1 MLIAN
6 GENVV
11 VQELMRHANSRCTL
25 DVYTQARIPAK
36 REAQQRVVQMIL
48 PEERLGGIK
57 LLRHGPDERLD
68 TQTETKSNNLSL
80 PNGSF
85 WIKGK

>member
-6 GENVV
+6 GEYVKV

-25 DVYTQARIPAK
+25 DVYAQARIPAK

-48 PEERLGGIK
+48 PEERLSGIR
-57 LLRHGPDERLD
+57 LLRSGPLERLD
-68 TQTETKSNNLSL
+68 GTNSNE
-80 PNGSF
+80 
-85 WIKGK
+85 K